1 MALTIRTD
9 KPEVQELL
17 QRTKDATNQN
27 SSSKALLE
35 AARIVVDDVPR
46 LKERI
51 KQLEAQLIAEKDKN
65 EEIIDLVSER
75 QTALNKIDEVDRNL
89 SAIISHG

>member
-9 KPEVQELL
+9 KEEVQLL
-17 QRTKDATNQN
+17 INRTKDATDQN

-35 AARIVVDDVPR
+35 AARIVVEEVPR

-51 KQLEAQLIAEKDKN
+51 QELIEELNVANHTNAEIVQLVKNKQNLL
-65 EEIIDLVSER
+65 EEIKLLDKS
-75 QTALNKIDEVDRNL
+75 LN
-89 SAIISHG
+89 AII